1 MTQKRTLGIG
11 LLAVVIVAALLI
23 GGLVVLSE
31 TLAEDS
37 YTSEYS
43 YDVEIT
49 TNGTLTNATVLV
61 PVPVSD
67 GEVSVTGALEDGD
80 YYAQPDAFSSRIVET
95 DRGPM
100 LEVTADEFVV
110 DPEYYRVVEEGEMGR
125 TEPITADE
133 YDPDD
138 PDMFVRDRDQYELT
152 LRIESDE
159 RIETRE
165 PVGTEPV
172 LEPRVDVTETACLDG
187 AERCQE
193 YTGFVY
199 AEYDADPSTDVSI
212 RVSHRGENS
221 WWVGGWSGNW
231 YSDEVTVALG
241 GSQADWIAVDG
252 SLEAGQGSYR

>member
-11 LLAVVIVAALLI
+11 LLAVAVVAALLI

-49 TNGTLTNATVLV
+49 TNGTLTNATILV
-61 PVPVSD
+61 PVPVAD
-67 GEVSVTGALEDGD
+67 GEVAVAGALEDGD
-80 YYAQPDAFSSRIVET
+80 YYAQPEAFSSRIVET

-110 DPEYYRVVEEGEMGR
+110 EPEYYRVVEEGEMGR

-172 LEPRVDVTETACLDG
+172 LEPRVDASETACSDG
-187 AERCQE
+187 RERCQE
-193 YTGFVY
+193 YTGSIY

-212 RVSHRGENS
+212 RVAHRGENS

-231 YSDEVTVALG
+231 YSDEVTVSLG
-241 GSQADWIAVDG
+241 GPQADWIAVDG
-252 SLEAGQGSYR
+252 TLEAGQGSYR

>member
-1 MTQKRTLGIG
+1 MNQKRTLGIA
-11 LLAVVIVAALLI
+11 LLAVTVVAALLI
-23 GGLVVLSE
+23 GGLVVLSDS
-31 TLAEDS
+31 LAEDS

-49 TNGTLTNATVLV
+49 TNGTLTNATMLV

-67 GEVSVTGALEDGD
+67 GEVSVAGALEDGD
-80 YYAQPDAFSSRIVET
+80 YYAQPEAFSSRIVET

-100 LEVTADEFVV
+100 LEVTVDEFVV
-110 DPEYYRVVEEGEMGR
+110 EPEYYRVVEEGELGR

-138 PDMFVRDRDQYELT
+138 PDMFVRDTDRYELT
-152 LRIESDE
+152 VRVESDE
-159 RIETRE
+159 PIETRE

-172 LEPRVDVTETACLDG
+172 LEPRVDATETDCLDG
-187 AERCQE
+187 PERCYE

-199 AEYDADPSTDVSI
+199 AEYDTDPSTDVSI
-212 RVSHRGENS
+212 RVTHHGENS

-231 YSDEVTVALG
+231 YRDAVAVDLAG
-241 GSQADWIAVDG
+241 PQADWIAVDG

>member
-1 MTQKRTLGIG
+1 MTQKRTIGIG
-11 LLAVVIVAALLI
+11 LLAVAVVATLLI
-23 GGLVVLSE
+23 GGFVVLSE

-43 YDVEIT
+43 YDVEVV
-49 TNGTLTNATVLV
+49 TNGTVTNATVLV
-61 PVPVSD
+61 PVPVAD
-67 GEVSVTGALEDGD
+67 GEVAVAGALEDGD
-80 YYAQPDAFSSRIVET
+80 YYAQPEAFSSRLVET

-100 LEVTADEFVV
+100 LEVTVDEFVV
-110 DPEYYRVVEEGEMGR
+110 EPEYYRVVEEGDRGR

-133 YDPDD
+133 YDPND
-138 PDMFVRDRDQYELT
+138 PDTFVRDTDRYELT

-159 RIETRE
+159 PIETRE
-165 PVGTEPV
+165 PVGSEPI
-172 LEPRVDVTETACLDG
+172 LEPRADATETECLDG

-193 YTGFVY
+193 YTGFLY
-199 AEYDADPSTDVSI
+199 AEYDTDPSTDVSI

-231 YSDEVTVALG
+231 YSDEVAVELAG
-241 GSQADWIAVDG
+241 PQADWIAVDG